1 MKKYQ
6 FIAAGLGAW
15 LFAMIPFTSQ
25 AFTVESVVTSDDATD
40 VVMDVSDMV
49 PFDPPGDMVQDMAVF
64 SYTADTGSATYTATF
79 TVTDDSDELTAA
91 PFVMAAGAD
100 VSSFTLDSSTEPYQ
114 YSVTFTTGDLYI
126 PEQGVGQQFIFVF
139 IGTAENP
146 SMENP
151 EPGNGPPAAM
161 SGGYIATTV
170 QDFQIVPPSG
180 PQDAQF
186 GVILNGQAGTS
197 GFFKMKFP
205 SSMLELMGTMSGK
218 TITAEDLAVFVDN
231 DQATTSVTETADG
244 GVLIDIQVT
253 FTDGSTDV
261 QSISPH
267 ASTVSKEIVAKEQLP
282 LSSAFLKSSVQR
294 GKQASFYGWRKA
306 KAISK
311 TVKIYR
317 KKAGASKFTLV
328 DTVTVDETGYYEYN
342 FKAKKLAL
350 KNGSYVFK
358 AVSGGVT
365 SPKQTLVIT
374 K

>member
-79 TVTDDSDELTAA
+79 TVTDDADELDNA

-205 SSMLELMGTMSGK
+205 SSMLDLMSTMSGK

-231 DQATTSVTETADG
+231 DQATTSVTETDDG

-253 FTDGSTDV
+253 FTDGSTDIESS
-261 QSISPH
+261 SIN
-267 ASTVSKEIVAKEQLP
+267 ASTVSKEVVAKEQLP
-282 LSSAFLKSSVQR
+282 LSSAFLDSSVKR
-294 GKQASFYGWRKA
+294 SESASFYGWKKSSYA
-306 KAISK
+306 NKK
-311 TVKIYR
+311 VKIFR
-317 KKAGASKFTLV
+317 KKSGGKFALV
-328 DTVTVDETGYYEYN
+328 DTVTTDDDGYYEYN
-342 FKAKKLAL
+342 FKAKKLGL
-350 KNGSYVFK
+350 KTGSYVFK

-365 SPKQTLVIT
+365 SPKQTLTIT